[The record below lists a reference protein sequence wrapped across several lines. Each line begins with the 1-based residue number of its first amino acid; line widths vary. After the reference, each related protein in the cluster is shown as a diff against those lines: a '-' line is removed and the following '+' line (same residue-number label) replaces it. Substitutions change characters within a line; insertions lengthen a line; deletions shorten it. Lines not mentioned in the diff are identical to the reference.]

1 MLAAVLASAAAPAVA
16 AGVEPAAGGLGGIGA
31 ITSVQGRVSMDHPD
45 PDGPFQPTVKESL
58 QASDVIETHGQSK
71 TKALLHSGSLLTL
84 GEHSRIEIVHHAHDE
99 EQGRRVVTVRLVRGS
114 LRAVV
119 GSAFATEGSK
129 FEVLMPGATVV
140 AQGGV
145 FVLWVEG
152 DENGV
157 ANIGAAGTVAFTSGG
172 HTLTLGPGQFT
183 HARADAAPVPAAV
196 IETAAGAGVRAAID
210 GTHLKESLRHEAPK
224 DAIQEIGPPRA
235 IGLGLG
241 GVGEGTAAAAGG
253 DATSG
258 GVDQAQGGGQSP
270 SNSAQQTQRAIQH
283 HRPAVTHHGITPPS
297 VHSGASNNLL
307 GQRGQGRT
315 RQ

>member
-1 MLAAVLASAAAPAVA
+1 VLAVILTAAAPPAFA
-16 AGVEPAAGGLGGIGA
+16 AGPEPAAGGIGA
-31 ITSVQGRVSMDHPD
+31 ITSVQGKVSLDHPD

-58 QASDVIETHGQSK
+58 QASDAIETHGQSK
-71 TKALLHSGSLLTL
+71 TKALLHNGSLLTL

-99 EQGRRVVTVRLVRGS
+99 ERGRRVVTVRLVRGS

-140 AQGGV
+140 ARGGA

-152 DENGV
+152 GENGV
-157 ANIGAAGTVAFTSGG
+157 ANIGAAGAVAFTSGG
-172 HTLTLGPGQFT
+172 QTVALGPGQFT
-183 HARADAAPVPAAV
+183 HARADAVPAPAAV
-196 IETAAGAGVRAAID
+196 IETADGAGVRAAID

-224 DAIQEIGPPRA
+224 DAIQEIGAPRA

-241 GVGEGTAAAAGG
+241 GAGEGTAATPGGG

-258 GVDQAQGGGQSP
+258 GVDQAQGGGNSP
-270 SNSAQQTQRAIQH
+270 SNSAQQTYHAIQH
-283 HRPAVTHHGITPPS
+283 HRPAVTHHGVTPPS

-307 GQRGQGRT
+307 GQRGQGRV